1 MKIINFGSLNIDKV
15 CSVEEFV
22 QPGETIMATGYSVN
36 AGGKGLN
43 QSVAAARAGAQV
55 LHAGAVGSDGLFLKE
70 ILADAGADVSCLRV
84 MDTESGCAF
93 IEVNSKGQNRIIVSA
108 GTNRMYTEE
117 YIKNVLEKAEA
128 GDFVLLQ
135 NEINMVGEII
145 RLSHEKGC
153 RVVFNASPIP
163 GKPEELPLELVDI
176 FMVNEL
182 EAAALAGTST
192 EGDFR
197 DILKALQKK
206 YPKAAIVM
214 TLGKEG
220 IPEASQNAVLNANYM
235 MNKLKDLYTMA
246 YDEVCMHEF
255 VMSLEDLKKKAGV
268 SAMDIA
274 KGLLDNGIHPPTMYF
289 PLIVHEALMVEPTE
303 TESKE
308 VLDHA
313 IEVFRKLYNDAL
325 ENPESLLQAPVTTP
339 VTRMDEVEAARHP
352 VLKYNFEA

>member
-1 MKIINFGSLNIDKV
+1 MANIMKIINFGSLNIDKV

-70 ILADAGADVSCLRV
+70 ILADAGADVSCLRT

-182 EAAALAGTST
+182 EAAALAGTSA

-220 IPEASQNAVLNANYM
+220 VFYGYKEEFYSHPIFKVNAVDTTAAGDTFCGYFLAALCAGKSVEMALREASAASA
-235 MNKLKDLYTMA
+235 MA
-246 YDEVCMHEF
+246 
-255 VMSLEDLKKKAGV
+255 V
-268 SAMDIA
+268 SA
-274 KGLLDNGIHPPTMYF
+274 KGAAPSIP
-289 PLIVHEALMVEPTE
+289 VHSAMEEWLRGR
-303 TESKE
+303 S
-308 VLDHA
+308 
-313 IEVFRKLYNDAL
+313 
-325 ENPESLLQAPVTTP
+325 
-339 VTRMDEVEAARHP
+339 
-352 VLKYNFEA
+352 

>member
-84 MDTESGCAF
+84 MDTEIGCAF

-182 EAAALAGTST
+182 EAAALAGTSA

-214 TLGKEG
+214 TLGKDGVLYGYKEEFYSHPIFKVNAVDTTAAG
-220 IPEASQNAVLNANYM
+220 DTFCGYFLAALCAGKSVEMALREASAASA
-235 MNKLKDLYTMA
+235 MA
-246 YDEVCMHEF
+246 
-255 VMSLEDLKKKAGV
+255 V
-268 SAMDIA
+268 SA
-274 KGLLDNGIHPPTMYF
+274 KGAAPSIP
-289 PLIVHEALMVEPTE
+289 VHSAMEEWLRGR
-303 TESKE
+303 S
-308 VLDHA
+308 
-313 IEVFRKLYNDAL
+313 
-325 ENPESLLQAPVTTP
+325 
-339 VTRMDEVEAARHP
+339 
-352 VLKYNFEA
+352 

>member
-135 NEINMVGEII
+135 NEINELDYIIDRAYEKHMMIILNPSPFDNALENCDLSKISLFLMNEIEGFQITGEK
-145 RLSHEKGC
+145 EPDK
-153 RVVFNASPIP
+153 
-163 GKPEELPLELVDI
+163 
-176 FMVNEL
+176 
-182 EAAALAGTST
+182 
-192 EGDFR
+192 
-197 DILKALQKK
+197 ILTKVKAL
-206 YPKAAIVM
+206 YPKAKVVL
-214 TLGKEG
+214 TLGGDGSVYQDETGIYRQGIFKVKAVDTTAAGDTFTGYFISSIIDGLPVQDGLELAAKASAIAVSRPGATASIPLRSEVVKEK
-220 IPEASQNAVLNANYM
+220 S
-235 MNKLKDLYTMA
+235 
-246 YDEVCMHEF
+246 
-255 VMSLEDLKKKAGV
+255 
-268 SAMDIA
+268 
-274 KGLLDNGIHPPTMYF
+274 NGKI
-289 PLIVHEALMVEPTE
+289 
-303 TESKE
+303 
-308 VLDHA
+308 
-313 IEVFRKLYNDAL
+313 
-325 ENPESLLQAPVTTP
+325 
-339 VTRMDEVEAARHP
+339 
-352 VLKYNFEA
+352 

>member
-135 NEINMVGEII
+135 NEINNMPYIMKKA
-145 RLSHEKGC
+145 HERGL
-153 RVVFNASPIP
+153 RIAFNAAPREVGSASAQQTDQRP
-163 GKPEELPLELVDI
+163 
-176 FMVNEL
+176 
-182 EAAALAGTST
+182 AALACKH
-192 EGDFR
+192 R
-197 DILKALQKK
+197 KK
-206 YPKAAIVM
+206 YLDFHATV
-214 TLGKEG
+214 
-220 IPEASQNAVLNANYM
+220 IPHFAVT
-235 MNKLKDLYTMA
+235 D
-246 YDEVCMHEF
+246 
-255 VMSLEDLKKKAGV
+255 
-268 SAMDIA
+268 
-274 KGLLDNGIHPPTMYF
+274 KGTKIL
-289 PLIVHEALMVEPTE
+289 
-303 TESKE
+303 
-308 VLDHA
+308 
-313 IEVFRKLYNDAL
+313 
-325 ENPESLLQAPVTTP
+325 
-339 VTRMDEVEAARHP
+339 
-352 VLKYNFEA
+352 

>member
-145 RLSHEKGC
+145 RLSHEKVC

-182 EAAALAGTST
+182 EAAALAGTSA

-214 TLGKEG
+214 TLGKDGVLYGYKEEFYSHP
-220 IPEASQNAVLNANYM
+220 IFKVNAVDTTA
-235 MNKLKDLYTMA
+235 
-246 YDEVCMHEF
+246 
-255 VMSLEDLKKKAGV
+255 AG
-268 SAMDIA
+268 DTFCGWRFQP
-274 KGLLDNGIHPPTMYF
+274 K
-289 PLIVHEALMVEPTE
+289 
-303 TESKE
+303 
-308 VLDHA
+308 
-313 IEVFRKLYNDAL
+313 
-325 ENPESLLQAPVTTP
+325 
-339 VTRMDEVEAARHP
+339 ARHLLFRYT
-352 VLKYNFEA
+352 VRWKNGFVADHSSSFY